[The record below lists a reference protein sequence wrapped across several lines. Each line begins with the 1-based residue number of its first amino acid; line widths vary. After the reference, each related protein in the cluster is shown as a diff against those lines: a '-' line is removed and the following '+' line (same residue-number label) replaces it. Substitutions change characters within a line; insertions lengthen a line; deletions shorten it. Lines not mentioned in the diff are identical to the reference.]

1 MHNHRDQWL
10 EEEPMMISVREVT
23 YDPLEDTA
31 ENTPESTPVVHK
43 RRIMLA
49 VASFVMGICLLGFG
63 IYAVWFA
70 LPEQTVYVIT
80 ENNEIAATYS
90 SSALAP
96 FFTDEVRYWEAD
108 ILRWAEAYD
117 LDPNLVATVMQ
128 IESCGDP
135 TAGSSAGAQ
144 GLFQVMPFHFQ
155 EGEVMTD
162 PDTNALRGMNYLSTG
177 LELADGDVVLA
188 MAGYN
193 GGHGVIN
200 KGWAGWFQE
209 TRNYVYWGSGIYQD
223 ALNNA
228 TTSTR
233 LTEWLNAGGQSLC
246 TQAARVQRT
255 LDN

>member
-1 MHNHRDQWL
+1 MNSQHDNWFD
-10 EEEPMMISVREVT
+10 EEPVMISVRAVE

-31 ENTPESTPVVHK
+31 QTGVIQRAAGAA
-43 RRIMLA
+43 RRRLA
-49 VASFVMGICLLGFG
+49 LAIVSLVTAVCLFGFG
-63 IYAVWFA
+63 AYAVWFA

-80 ENNEIAATYS
+80 ENEVAAPS
-90 SSALAP
+90 SGLAP
-96 FFTDEVRYWEAD
+96 LFTDEVRFWEVD
-108 ILRWAEAYD
+108 ILRWAEEYE

-144 GLFQVMPFHFQ
+144 GLFQVMPFHFDD
-155 EGEVMTD
+155 GEVMTD
-162 PDTNALRGMNYLSTG
+162 PETNAYRGMNYLSTG

-200 KGWAGWFQE
+200 TGWASWYQE

-223 ALNNA
+223 AVEGE
-228 TTSTR
+228 TQSTR
-233 LTEWLNAGGQSLC
+233 LQEWLDAGGRNLCAQAAQTQQSLSN
-246 TQAARVQRT
+246 R
-255 LDN
+255 

>member
-1 MHNHRDQWL
+1 MSKNPNTWL
-10 EEEPMMISVREVT
+10 EEEPVMISVREVK

-31 ENTPESTPVVHK
+31 QRGQPVRPGFI
-43 RRIMLA
+43 RRRFALA
-49 VASFVMGICLLGFG
+49 AATFVAAVCLLGFG

-80 ENNEIAATYS
+80 ENEMVPTS
-90 SSALAP
+90 SQLAP
-96 FFTDEVRYWEAD
+96 FFTDEVRYWEDD
-108 ILRWAEAYD
+108 ILRWAQMYD
-117 LDPNLVATVMQ
+117 LDPNLIATVMQ

-144 GLFQVMPFHFQ
+144 GLFQVMPFHFA

-200 KGWAGWFQE
+200 TGWASWYQE
-209 TRNYVYWGSGIYQD
+209 TRSYVYWGSGIYQD
-223 ALNNA
+223 AINGDLQ
-228 TTSTR
+228 SER
-233 LTEWLNAGGQSLC
+233 LQEWLDAGGGNLCRQAANVQQSLS
-246 TQAARVQRT
+246 AS
-255 LDN
+255 